1 MIHTNTMIF
10 KTLLIDY
17 GEGNGSLLQY
27 SCLENRMDREAL
39 QSTVPGIRELD
50 MTEQLTPIDILN
62 SENLYRIMNSP

>member
-17 GEGNGSLLQY
+17 GEGNGSFLQY
-27 SCLENRMDREAL
+27 SCLENFMDREAL

-50 MTEQLTPIDILN
+50 MTEQLTPIDILK
-62 SENLYRIMNSP
+62 SELLYRIMNSP